1 MTDKQQIALSIIIP
15 SYNREEI
22 LPQTV
27 ELILKDKPSYCE
39 LLVIHQ
45 KPRVSEEFKQFLN
58 RTEDRIR
65 YITVDWASVT
75 RACNLGVEKAK
86 GEIILLLDD
95 DVIPKPGLIAA
106 HLRNFDDPKVG
117 AVAGKILI
125 PHPVKFPQH
134 VGEIGDLGPKHE
146 TYVAEGRQ
154 QVKTGGGGNLCF
166 RKAVFEK
173 LGGFDTNYIKNA
185 HRFESDFCFRLRR
198 SKYVVI
204 YDPEAEVKH
213 LEFKSGG
220 IRTWKNEANLSPSF
234 YRNEMLFYLKN
245 KPDGWMGRYL
255 WLDFSQRV
263 PSRNLKI
270 FFWRTLA
277 YFRGIIWGVWVYLT
291 RYKLASSPK
300 RFINNSSEP
309 K

>member
-1 MTDKQQIALSIIIP
+1 MIDKQHIALSIIIP

-45 KPRVSEEFKQFLN
+45 KPRVSEEFRHFLI
-58 RTEDRIR
+58 RTEDRMH
-65 YITVDWASVT
+65 YLPVDWASVT
-75 RACNLGVEKAK
+75 RACNLGVDKAK

-106 HLRNFDDPKVG
+106 HLRNFDDPQVG

-134 VGEIGDLGPKHE
+134 VGQIGDLGPKHE
-146 TYVAEGRQ
+146 TYVADRRQ

-198 SKYVVI
+198 SGYVII

-220 IRTWKNEANLSPSF
+220 IRTWRNEANLSPSF

-245 KPDGWMGRYL
+245 RPDGWMGRYF

-277 YFRGIIWGVWVYLT
+277 YFRGMLWGLWVYLAK
-291 RYKLASSPK
+291 YKLGSSGK
-300 RFINNSSEP
+300 TFNE
-309 K
+309 